1 MLFPSPRYGAEAL
14 VRLIEA
20 IDAKVLLSPE
30 TPYPIEAEILEKKK
44 GSLRRLQLPNVDYF
58 FTDRV
63 AKYPFAK
70 TFETCKDEPM
80 ICLRKSR
87 SCSY

>member
-14 VRLIEA
+14 VKLIEA

-30 TPYPIEAEILEKKK
+30 TPYPIEAEILENKQDT
-44 GSLRRLQLPNVDYF
+44 LRKLQLPSVDQF
-58 FTDRV
+58 FAERV
-63 AKYPFAK
+63 AKYPFTD
-70 TFETCKDEPM
+70 TFETCKDKPA

-87 SCSY
+87 PSSY